1 MEKRDTRAVRIG
13 LHDVAGLRWP
23 KEPITGDG
31 KRLETAVPLPRL
43 PWSTAAVTVP
53 LGETAARGVDRVTRL
68 RKIFGFGVAPVI
80 VAIFVV
86 ADVLFLWGH
95 FGNLRPPG
103 SLFLLMGLAGVV
115 LILTGLI
122 PDAVARFTGT
132 PFVTRNTLRF
142 PSARAEVVDQLA
154 KLNPKATIDGQ

>member
-1 MEKRDTRAVRIG
+1 MDKRDTRAVRIG

-23 KEPITGDG
+23 KEPIAGDG

-43 PWSTAAVTVP
+43 PWSTAAITVP
-53 LGETAARGVDRVTRL
+53 LGETAARGVERVTRL
-68 RKIFGFGVAPVI
+68 RKIFGFGVAPII

>member
-1 MEKRDTRAVRIG
+1 VDKRDTRSVRIG

-23 KEPITGDG
+23 KQPITGDG

-43 PWSTAAVTVP
+43 PWSEAAVTIP
-53 LGETAARGVDRVTRL
+53 LGETAARGVERVTRL
-68 RKIFGFGVAPVI
+68 RKIFGFGIAPII

-86 ADVLFLWGH
+86 ADVLFLWAH

-103 SLFLLMGLAGVV
+103 GLFLLMGLAGVV

-142 PSARAEVVDQLA
+142 PSARGEVVDQLA